1 MPEDIDRYS
10 RVSPLA
16 RQMRPLVYRLYDL
29 VRRHSPRLDLTL
41 AQGSVLNVL
50 VDEGPQR
57 MSSLAAREGVRLPSM
72 TNVVSRLERS
82 GHVRRVPDLDDRRA
96 VIVSTTEQAH
106 TVISRIQRACEEFL
120 DERLARLSDADR
132 DAIDRALPALARLVA
147 VDDYGRSRPRGTSAS
162 PSTPSPPSSP
172 SSPS

>member
-41 AQGSVLNVL
+41 TQGAVLSVLVH
-50 VDEGPQR
+50 EGPQR
-57 MSSLAAREGVRLPSM
+57 MSTLATREGVRLPSM
-72 TNVVSRLERS
+72 TNVVSRLEH
-82 GHVRRVPDLDDRRA
+82 GGYVRRVPDPADGRA
-96 VIVSTTEQAH
+96 VIVSATEQARA
-106 TVISRIQRACEEFL
+106 VISRIQRAREEFL

-132 DAIDRALPALARLVA
+132 DTIDRALPALDRLVA
-147 VDDYGRSRPRGTSAS
+147 ADEYGRSRPPDTSG
-162 PSTPSPPSSP
+162 SP
-172 SSPS
+172 SSRPALS